1 MQHEDGQSAG
11 EGQEVNE
18 SAQVDVQKL
27 IESNKRLLEE
37 SVRHKKRAQELEKQR
52 ELEELERVNKSG
64 DLQKQL
70 ELKNKML
77 EKMTVDLKATQQKT
91 LESNIKAE
99 FAKYSDLFVS
109 MDDVL
114 NQPKYADILNAGI
127 DRENLTVNGDYVK
140 QYLDSLL
147 NDKPFLKKQSQ
158 VVGVVSKKPSSFDP
172 GAGQKSVRDMKPD
185 ELKRFILENY
195 RK

>member
-18 SAQVDVQKL
+18 SAQIDVQKL

-147 NDKPFLKKQSQ
+147 NDKPFLKKQTQ

-172 GAGQKSVRDMKPD
+172 SAGQKSVRDMKPD